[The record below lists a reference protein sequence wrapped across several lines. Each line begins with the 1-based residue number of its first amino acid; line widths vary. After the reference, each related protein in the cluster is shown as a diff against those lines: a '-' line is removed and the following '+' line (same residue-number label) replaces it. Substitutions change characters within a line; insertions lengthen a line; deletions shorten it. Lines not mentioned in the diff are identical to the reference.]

1 MCECLVTFSHVSFT
15 HALFDAILYFW
26 CWFMVHGSSC
36 ARDVHAAQDAA
47 IVRVGSDACSVSVIP
62 PDAPNRCVRVRVPSK
77 ANLVSKQT
85 AVIACLEY

>member
-1 MCECLVTFSHVSFT
+1 
-15 HALFDAILYFW
+15 
-26 CWFMVHGSSC
+26 MVHGSSC

-62 PDAPNRCVRVRVPSK
+62 PDAPNRCVRGHVRGRVRVRVPSK

-85 AVIACLEY
+85 AVIACIC